1 MLYFTTEILL
11 FFRYTFVESFTTFW
25 AALNSVPLIE
35 RRKFDLIKFSLIIKC
50 LAIRETKSL

>member
-11 FFRYTFVESFTTFW
+11 FFRYTFVESFATFW
-25 AALNSVPLIE
+25 AALNSVTLIE
-35 RRKFDLIKFSLIIKC
+35 RSKFDLIKFSLIKC